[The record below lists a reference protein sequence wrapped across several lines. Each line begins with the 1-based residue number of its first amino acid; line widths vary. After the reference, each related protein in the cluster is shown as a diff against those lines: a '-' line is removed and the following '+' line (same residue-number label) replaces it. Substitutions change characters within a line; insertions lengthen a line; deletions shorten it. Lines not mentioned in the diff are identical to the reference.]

1 MTTAYLLDT
10 HALLWTLADDKRLS
24 RSARRAIL
32 KDEARL
38 VVSVVSAWEI
48 ILKHQAGKLKLDVG
62 LQDMLDVV
70 LRGGH
75 WSVLPITAAHVA
87 ALAEL
92 PALHRD
98 PFDRLLVA
106 QARTEGL
113 TILTADKAIR
123 EYPVPT
129 LW

>member
-48 ILKHQAGKLKLDVG
+48 ILKHQA
-62 LQDMLDVV
+62 
-70 LRGGH
+70 
-75 WSVLPITAAHVA
+75 PITAAHVA